1 MEKSE
6 RRPVRGKNVIAV
18 FFRQTFRRHS
28 GEEYSELLT
37 RGMRGD
43 GGVNKKYPW
52 AYIRLF
58 TLMLILYAVFLLIV
72 RFTSNELF
80 IPTIDVLASCC
91 INLSFLLFLYELYPC
106 RDLSFM
112 SVCLAMLL
120 GGAMA
125 NIISQIL
132 FNLFPSANPWLK
144 AVYSGFF
151 EELPKAVAVIVVIVT
166 SRKNSPLAG
175 FLLGAAV
182 GCGFSIVEDM
192 GYIFIQANE
201 MPVMNLTTIIEV
213 SVARGAS
220 AVCTHTLWTAA
231 VGWAYC
237 HFKRHLANIA
247 FYLITILSCG
257 LHICWDLPLGNIALG
272 FVYAGCA
279 LVASVECV
287 LILCFERKKVYSQN
301 ALPMEELY
309 KNVAA
314 VREMFE
320 QAEQEDLAVKSLSK
334 NDPLYWKHWGHL
346 SVALGMFLM
355 AIIAI
360 CYCSIPFRETYG
372 SEVFTNSEEFR
383 IFMQEGIEFN
393 YNDNRQYDDSAT
405 TISDPEIA
413 DRVFQ
418 IEYNDGI
425 EYRYIYT
432 KNRDDYSQKY
442 YYFPVTVWAI
452 VGEDSEYYKEGNAN
466 VYYKEDVYNDGKL
479 YASFFR
485 VNGSVT
491 GYNFRRNGDVEVFIY
506 NPAFVRDLS
515 DWKYLSLF
523 CTFAGLFG
531 ISAVCYISLFIKSW
545 RVKKLC
551 STENASFAE

>member
-1 MEKSE
+1 MVKSE
-6 RRPVRGKNVIAV
+6 SNPKRANNVIAN
-18 FFRQTFRRHS
+18 FFKQTFRRHS

-58 TLMLILYAVFLLIV
+58 ALMFVLYAVFLLIV

-80 IPTIDVLASCC
+80 IPTITVLASCC
-91 INLSFLLFLYELYPC
+91 INLSFLLFLYELYPKK
-106 RDLSFM
+106 DLSFM

-125 NIISQIL
+125 NLISQIL
-132 FNLFPSANPWLK
+132 FSLFSSDNPWLR
-144 AVYSGFF
+144 AVYTGFF
-151 EELPKAVAVIVVIVT
+151 EELPKAVAVIAVIVT

-175 FLLGAAV
+175 FLMGAAV

-192 GYIFIQANE
+192 GYIFVQANE

-247 FYLITILSCG
+247 FYLVSILSCG
-257 LHICWDLPLGNIALG
+257 LHICWDLPLGNVALG
-272 FVYAGCA
+272 FVYAGCVV
-279 LVASVECV
+279 VASVECV

-320 QAEQEDLAVKSLSK
+320 QVEQEDLAERSLSK
-334 NDPLYWKHWGHL
+334 NDPLYWKHWGRFT
-346 SVALGMFLM
+346 VALGMFLM

-360 CYCSIPFRETYG
+360 CYCSLPFRETY
-372 SEVFTNSEEFR
+372 ETQVFTDPEAFVA
-383 IFMQEGIEFN
+383 FMQDGRQMNATENRPYNSRQENASETVEGGKVTRAVQCETVDSVTYN
-393 YNDNRQYDDSAT
+393 YEYALSHDAVSGND
-405 TISDPEIA
+405 
-413 DRVFQ
+413 
-418 IEYNDGI
+418 
-425 EYRYIYT
+425 
-432 KNRDDYSQKY
+432 
-442 YYFPVTVWAI
+442 YYFPVSVSATVTT
-452 VGEDSEYYKEGNAN
+452 DEGVNT
-466 VYYKEDVYNDGKL
+466 YFKEDLYHDGKL

-485 VNGSVT
+485 VNDAVT
-491 GYNFRRNGDVEVFIY
+491 GFNFQRDGDVLVFVY

-523 CTFAGLFG
+523 CVFAAILGS
-531 ISAVCYISLFIKSW
+531 SAVCYISLFIKSW

>member
-1 MEKSE
+1 MVKSGSTP
-6 RRPVRGKNVIAV
+6 RRANNVIAN
-18 FFRQTFRRHS
+18 FFKQTFRRHS

-58 TLMLILYAVFLLIV
+58 ALMFVLYAVFLLIV

-80 IPTIDVLASCC
+80 IPTITVLASCC
-91 INLSFLLFLYELYPC
+91 LNLSFLLFLYELYPKK
-106 RDLSFM
+106 DLSFM
-112 SVCLAMLL
+112 SVCLALLL

-132 FNLFPSANPWLK
+132 FNIFSSDNPWLR

-151 EELPKAVAVIVVIVT
+151 EELPKAVAVIAVIVT

-175 FLLGAAV
+175 FLMGAAV

-192 GYIFIQANE
+192 GYIFVQANE

-247 FYLITILSCG
+247 FYLVSILSCG
-257 LHICWDLPLGNIALG
+257 LHICWDLPLGNVALG

-287 LILCFERKKVYSQN
+287 LILCFERKKIYSQN
-301 ALPMEELY
+301 KLPMEELY

-334 NDPLYWKHWGHL
+334 NDPLYWKHWGRFA
-346 SVALGMFLM
+346 VTLGVFLM

-360 CYCSIPFRETYG
+360 CYCSLPFRETYG
-372 SEVFTNSEEFR
+372 TQTFKDAESFVS
-383 IFMQEGIEFN
+383 FMQ
-393 YNDNRQYDDSAT
+393 NDLVFDAKENRRFDEHANTYPT
-405 TISDPEIA
+405 PVP
-413 DRVFQ
+413 DRVVQ
-418 IEYNDGI
+418 RETDGSVTYNYEYTVSYD
-425 EYRYIYT
+425 T
-432 KNRDDYSQKY
+432 VSQRD
-442 YYFPVTVWAI
+442 YYFPVAVSATVTTN
-452 VGEDSEYYKEGNAN
+452 EGVNT
-466 VYYKEDVYNDGKL
+466 YYKEDLYNDGKL

-485 VNGSVT
+485 INSSVT
-491 GYNFRRNGDVEVFIY
+491 GYNFRRNGEVEVFIY

-523 CTFAGLFG
+523 CTFAAILGS
-531 ISAVCYISLFIKSW
+531 SAVCYISLFIKSW

-551 STENASFAE
+551 STENVSSAE